1 MRSVGGEGLRGFAR
15 WLFGLLVLA
24 AVFALVLNASEIR
37 VFASLLKRS
46 EPLWLIAAIL
56 LQLSTYV
63 WLSMGWRAVL
73 SRTATALKLR
83 QLLPLSVAKLFA
95 DQAAPTAGI
104 SGNVL
109 LVESLAG
116 KSVPR
121 SDALAT
127 MALSIIGDY
136 AAYIVIALATLVLL
150 WSHHEATLLLASS
163 VSLFLCI
170 ALAILA
176 SIFLLISRGGNLPRP
191 LRQFKWAQNAAKAL
205 SEVPLEL
212 LKNRKLVFEVSCCFA
227 LIFLADAATLWAAL
241 AGVGFRAPFSTAF
254 IAYTLASI
262 AVTLG
267 PIPMGL
273 GSFEAVSI
281 GMMRALGVPIEAAAA
296 ATLIFRG
303 LSLWLPLVPGLVL
316 ARRLMPAKSKDATA

>member
-1 MRSVGGEGLRGFAR
+1 MRGFAR
-15 WLFGLLVLA
+15 WFFGLLVLS
-24 AVFALVLNASEIR
+24 AVVALVLNASKIR
-37 VFASLLKRS
+37 VFAALLSHS
-46 EPLWLIAAIL
+46 EPQWMIAAIL

-63 WLSMGWRAVL
+63 WLSIGWKAVL
-73 SRTATALKLR
+73 ARTPTALNLR
-83 QLLPLSVAKLFA
+83 QLLPLSIAKLFA

-116 KSVPR
+116 KSVSR

-136 AAYIVIALATLVLL
+136 AAYVVIALVTLVSL
-150 WSHHEATLLLASS
+150 WRHHEATWILASS
-163 VSLFLCI
+163 VSLFMCI

-191 LRQFKWAQNAAKAL
+191 LRHLKWAKNAARVL

-212 LKNRKLVFEVSCCFA
+212 LKDRKLIFVVSCSFG
-227 LIFLADAATLWAAL
+227 LIFLSDAATLWAAL
-241 AGVGFRAPFSTAF
+241 AAVGFRAPFSTAF

-273 GSFEAVSI
+273 GSFEAVCI

-303 LSLWLPLVPGLVL
+303 LSLWLPLIPGLIL
-316 ARRLMPAKSKDATA
+316 ARRLMPAKSNASAA